1 MESTLTKNRTSKK
14 RSFAKLGF
22 SKLEAVEI
30 VNSLN
35 QLLADY
41 SVHYQKLRNFHW
53 NVTGSDFFDIH
64 EKFEE
69 QYNVTKVAIDDIA
82 ERIRIFGLHPFSS
95 MQEFINNA
103 QLKEVNND
111 FPADEMVR
119 EIISDY
125 EILLEQMFNVLDMA
139 IEHGDSGTE
148 DMIKGFIKY
157 TEKNHWMMSAFS
169 SEK

>member
-1 MESTLTKNRTSKK
+1 MESTLTKNRISKK
-14 RSFAKLGF
+14 RSFVKLGF

-69 QYNVTKVAIDDIA
+69 QYNVTKVAVDDIA
-82 ERIRIFGLHPFSS
+82 ERIRIFGLHPFST
-95 MQEFINNA
+95 MLEFIENSH
-103 QLKEVNND
+103 LKEVGND
-111 FPADEMVR
+111 FPADKMVT
-119 EIISDY
+119 EIINDY

-148 DMIKGFIKY
+148 DMIKEFIKY
-157 TEKNHWMMSAFS
+157 TEKNHWMMSAFLT
-169 SEK
+169 EK

>member
-1 MESTLTKNRTSKK
+1 MESTLTKNRISKK
-14 RSFAKLGF
+14 RSFVKLGF

-69 QYNVTKVAIDDIA
+69 QYNVTKVAVDDIA
-82 ERIRIFGLHPFSS
+82 ERIRIFGLHPFST
-95 MQEFINNA
+95 MLEFIENSH
-103 QLKEVNND
+103 LKEVGND
-111 FPADEMVR
+111 FPADKMVT
-119 EIISDY
+119 EIINDY

-148 DMIKGFIKY
+148 DMIKEFIKY
-157 TEKNHWMMSAFS
+157 TEKNHWMMSSFLT
-169 SEK
+169 EK